1 MTDTRTVLVAAGR
14 LPGWLERFAARN
26 GGYTFTAEPGA
37 AVLTG
42 ANQCRAVITPPLPLA
57 LKEGPPVEAEVIDA
71 IRTAA
76 GSPRTAGVV
85 LIRRGG
91 YSVGVARSGMLVASK
106 TGTRYVQSRTA
117 AGGWSQQRFA
127 RRRAN
132 QASSLVLE
140 AAERAAAIFGGHPVE
155 CIQRGGDRALA
166 AEVFEQPSLGK
177 YGSLPHLPFATVPD
191 PRLVILQRV
200 AMETTAVRI
209 TITDPPG

>member
-1 MTDTRTVLVAAGR
+1 MTDTLTVLVAADR
-14 LPGWLERFAARN
+14 LPGWLERFAVRN
-26 GGYTFTAEPGA
+26 GGYTFSAEPGA

-57 LKEGPPVEAEVIDA
+57 LEGGSPVETDVLEA

-76 GSPRTAGVV
+76 GSPRTVGVI

-91 YSVGVARSGMLVASK
+91 YSVGVSRSGMLLASK

-132 QASSLVLE
+132 QATSLVLE
-140 AAERAAAIFGGHPVE
+140 AAERAAAMFGGHPVE

-166 AEVFEQPSLGK
+166 TDVFEQASLRK
-177 YGSLPHLPFATVPD
+177 YASLPQLPFATVPD
-191 PRLVILQRV
+191 PRLVILQRI
-200 AMETTAVRI
+200 ALETTAVRI
-209 TITDPPG
+209 AITGP